1 MSSEEVTATITNWNG
16 RQYLEGCIGS
26 LLAQTHV
33 PSRIILVDNASTDG
47 SVAFVQER
55 FPSVEILS
63 LPTNE
68 GPCPAR
74 NAGLEAA
81 ETPWVLQVDNDVN
94 LAPDCLERLLAH
106 RDTECAILQPRAL
119 FDGERDRVHYDG
131 GHFHYV
137 GMMTLIN
144 FYKPLRDAGDHPSRI
159 DAAISFALLLD
170 RDKVLEAGAYDPAH
184 FILFEDHDL
193 SLRVRQRGYLV
204 RHVPDA
210 IAYHREG
217 TAGISFREEKAYA
230 PSRVFFH
237 SRNRWLVL
245 LKCHSWRSLL
255 FGAPGLL
262 AYEVAYFVF
271 ALREGHGI
279 AWFRGKWKL
288 LLALPRLLR
297 QRRVVQRARRVRDR
311 DLLRAD
317 PLTVSPLI
325 RPGRALRALSRFL
338 TFWWRL
344 VRPLA

>member
-26 LLAQTHV
+26 LLAQTRV

-47 SVAFVQER
+47 SVEFVRER
-55 FPSVEILS
+55 FPSVEILE
-63 LPTNE
+63 LPVNG

-81 ETPWVLQVDNDVN
+81 DTTWVLQVDNDVH
-94 LAPDCLERLLAH
+94 LASDCLERLLAH
-106 RDTECAILQPRAL
+106 REKECAILQPRAL
-119 FDGERDRVHYDG
+119 FDGERDRIHYDG

-137 GMMTLIN
+137 GMMTLVN
-144 FYKPLRDAGDHPSRI
+144 FYTPLRDAGDRPRDI
-159 DAAISFALLLD
+159 DAAISFALLLH
-170 RDKVLEAGAYDPAH
+170 REKVLEAGGYDPAH

-193 SLRVRQRGYLV
+193 SLRVRQRGHVV

-217 TAGISFREEKAYA
+217 TAGISFRTEQAYS
-230 PSRVFFH
+230 PRRVLFH
-237 SRNRWLVL
+237 SRNRWFVL

-255 FGAPGLL
+255 LGVPGFL
-262 AYEVAYFVF
+262 AYEAAYLAF
-271 ALREGHGI
+271 ALRKGHGG
-279 AWFRGKWKL
+279 AWCLGKWQL
-288 LLALPRLLR
+288 LRALPRLLR

-338 TFWWRL
+338 TVWWRL